1 MGNRNRET
9 GGGEMTELEEK
20 QANCPYCHEPF
31 LDLSGKASDEVDYD
45 DLAYCGTDDYGNLEY
60 GASFD
65 SGCVN
70 KNEYVKIKY
79 CPFCGRKL

>member
-1 MGNRNRET
+1 
-9 GGGEMTELEEK
+9 MTELEEK

-65 SGCVN
+65 SYNSLKSCHF
-70 KNEYVKIKY
+70 KKIKSDD
-79 CPFCGRKL
+79 F

>member
-1 MGNRNRET
+1 
-9 GGGEMTELEEK
+9 MTELEEK

-31 LDLSGKASDEVDYD
+31 LDLSGKTSDEEDD
-45 DLAYCGTDDYGNLEY
+45 EDLAYCGTDDYGNLEY

-65 SGCVN
+65 SGCVI

-79 CPFCGRKL
+79 CPMCGRRLGE